1 MFSLMQEVFWVDILT
16 YGILGTGPKIS
27 PWPSAM
33 AQFYGQ
39 SLKSLM
45 QQIRYCDT
53 RMDGYYCCSSYY
65 VADAGVG

>member
-1 MFSLMQEVFWVDILT
+1 MFAGMQGLFWVDILT
-16 YGILGTGPKIS
+16 YGIFGTGPKIS

-53 RMDGYYCCSSYY
+53 RMDCYFGRCSYD
-65 VADAGVG
+65 VGNAGVG